1 MAIDTFKAAF
11 AAIAIACSGSAFAQS
26 TSEDPLS
33 AIGWLSDV
41 VQDPPEPGPA
51 VATTDNATP
60 QEITTTQ
67 LGQAKIDAV
76 GLLAPSVSG
85 LPKNF
90 WGPSSV
96 SDLVA
101 LITRQRPDPAPP
113 MAALLQRIL
122 LAELTPPFDSDD
134 RAALFLARVDKL
146 LEIGA
151 LDPAQALL
159 EQAGPRNAAIFQRL
173 FDVSLLAGREDRVC
187 KAMLDQPEFAPTYP
201 ARIFC
206 LARDGDWDAAA
217 LTLGTAE
224 LLGLVSKNEDALLA
238 RFLDPDLFEGA
249 PHLPYPDRITP
260 LNFRMHAA
268 IGEPLSLG
276 TVPDAFAY
284 AALDTSYGW
293 KTRLNA
299 AERLARSGA
308 IVPPVLIDLYL
319 EREAA
324 ASGGVWDRVDAI
336 QALDAAIEAKDEPAL
351 ILALPLAIRTM
362 RRAGLIDVLAQYYG
376 PKLTENRHESLVALD
391 AARLILLSPAYELAP
406 ANGLLPESAPLIWSA
421 VATGQIGKL
430 RSDDPLEAAILDGF
444 RTPELPTQYQ
454 QLLDDN
460 RFGEASLQAIALLGD
475 TEVLDPS
482 SVQTGLALLR
492 ALRLED
498 SARRMAL
505 HLLIRRSF

>member
-1 MAIDTFKAAF
+1 MAIDTCKAAF
-11 AAIAIACSGSAFAQS
+11 AAITIACTGSAFAQS
-26 TSEDPLS
+26 NPDDPLS

-41 VQDPPEPGPA
+41 VQELPVEEPA
-51 VATTDNATP
+51 KATTSNATP

-67 LGQAKIDAV
+67 LGQAKVDAV
-76 GLLAPSVSG
+76 GLLAPNVSG
-85 LPKNF
+85 LPANF

-96 SDLVA
+96 KDLA
-101 LITRQRPDPAPP
+101 PMIARQRSDPAPP
-113 MAALLQRIL
+113 MAALLQRLL

-134 RAALFLARVDKL
+134 KASLFLARVDKL

-159 EQAGPRNAAIFQRL
+159 EQAGPRSAAIFQRL
-173 FDVSLLAGREDRVC
+173 FDVSLLVGREDRVC

-206 LARDGDWDAAA
+206 LAREGDWDAAA
-217 LTLGTAE
+217 VTLGTAE
-224 LLGLVSKNEDALLA
+224 LLGLISKSEEALLA

-284 AALDTSYGW
+284 AALDTSFGW
-293 KTRLNA
+293 KTRLGA

-308 IVPPVLIDLYL
+308 IAAPVLINLYL

-336 QALDAAIEAKDEPAL
+336 QALDRAIEAQDGPGL

-362 RRAGLIDVLAQYYG
+362 RRAGLINALAQYYG
-376 PKLTENRHESLVALD
+376 PKLVENRHEPLIALD
-391 AARLILLSPAYELAP
+391 AVRLILLSPAFEQAP
-406 ANGLLPESAPLIWSA
+406 ASGLIPQNAPLIWSA
-421 VATGQIGKL
+421 VATGQVGNL

-444 RTPELPTQYQ
+444 RAPGLPTQMQ
-454 QLLDDN
+454 QLLDDK
-460 RFGEASLQAIALLGD
+460 RYGEATLQAIAMLGD
-475 TEVLDPS
+475 AETPDPS
-482 SVQTGLALLR
+482 RVQTGLAVLR
-492 ALRLED
+492 ALRLEE

-505 HLLIRRSF
+505 HLLVGRSF